1 MVMIRGVDHIA
12 LGVRDIHERIALFT
26 STLAMTVKRMGT
38 HFATGRPIAFL
49 ADATG
54 TFKVE
59 LIEAYSDQ
67 PGLLHVA
74 YRVDDVEAEHRNL
87 LAKGFTSIRGPHA
100 LTAAKATAALLED
113 PTGLQIQL
121 IQYAPDSPDL

>member
-1 MVMIRGVDHIA
+1 MILGIDHIA
-12 LGVRDIHERIALFT
+12 LRVKDIHERIALFT
-26 STLAMTVKRMGT
+26 SAMGMTLRRMGT

-49 ADATG
+49 ADATAA
-54 TFKVE
+54 FKIE
-59 LIEAYSDQ
+59 LIESPSDP

-87 LAKGFTSIRGPHA
+87 LAQGFQSIRGPHA
-100 LTAAKATAALLED
+100 LTAAKATTALLED

>member
-1 MVMIRGVDHIA
+1 MIQGIDHVA

-26 STLAMTVKRMGT
+26 GALGMTLRRMGT
-38 HFATGRPIAFL
+38 RFATGRPIALL
-49 ADATG
+49 ADAASG
-54 TFKVE
+54 FKIE
-59 LIEAYSDQ
+59 LIEAPDDP

-74 YRVDDVEAEHRNL
+74 YRVDDVEAEHRSL
-87 LAKGFTSIRGPHA
+87 LGRGFKSIRGPHA
-100 LTAAKATAALLED
+100 LAAAKATTALLED